1 MPEHRDWKILR
12 INGNIIMGEI
22 HTESTAFVWISK
34 LVSVRKPVNLS
45 VMGERFQTDKDQLKT
60 RLRPSSLLQQ
70 LWWTGS
76 FLWNLVFAQ
85 IGLFRPNK
93 KKTYLGVKIA
103 FSKTCVK
110 NEAPML
116 LRSLDE

>member
-12 INGNIIMGEI
+12 INGNIIMGDI

-85 IGLFRPNK
+85 T